1 MSCRRCTVII
11 VTCVKA
17 MLDGRCAFTELSQLG
32 EKYVD
37 KEIENAING
46 VKEMKTV
53 MEKSEEDH
61 KKFLSSLEQTKKQK
75 EVSEYL

>member
-1 MSCRRCTVII
+1 
-11 VTCVKA
+11 
-17 MLDGRCAFTELSQLG
+17 MLDGSCASTEISQLG

-53 MEKSEEDH
+53 MENSEKDH
-61 KKFLSSLEQTKKQK
+61 KKFLSSLEETKKQK
-75 EVSEYL
+75 EVREDFQNHSDFFSPQWGL